1 MCESNEQAREH
12 ANEEARSLLTAHISS
27 LISIVSE
34 SILDS
39 SAFMP
44 VTLGEV
50 VATPCATNTEET
62 EEESSGMVPNLDV
75 PVRLGPKIF
84 PCSYDGE
91 REVRVVLLCSKL
103 KV

>member
-1 MCESNEQAREH
+1 MPH
-12 ANEEARSLLTAHISS
+12 ANHPKPGPSKQGGSLLIAQISFLLS
-27 LISIVSE
+27 PVSE

>member
-1 MCESNEQAREH
+1 M
-12 ANEEARSLLTAHISS
+12 TAQFPLPVS
-27 LISIVSE
+27 VSE

-50 VATPCATNTEET
+50 VATPSVSNAEEA
-62 EEESSGMVPNLDV
+62 EEESSGMVPSLDV

-84 PCSYDGE
+84 PCSYDG
-91 REVRVVLLCSKL
+91 
-103 KV
+103 